1 MTTDLIKEVSQD
13 DGFGLTAVTRLY
25 HATLHRLAKE
35 MGTQKEVAKYLGVS
49 SCLFNQWVNLK
60 NLPPKEPHDRGGKF
74 WQKSFFDEVEKKLFE
89 LTGETWDELWP
100 QELRDAVEING
111 LITQKEQLIT
121 VEPQQ
126 LLTYAREE
134 AARLEAVDPTKS
146 SEISDLKES
155 LIRAMKRL
163 SYREREII
171 KLRFGIGYDQAF
183 TIQECAHIFK
193 MTRARVRNIHL
204 KAIDRMRRYAP
215 ELAQHL
221 PEGDDGTIDE
231 RDCDLLRVWE
241 NREYNEDGIAN
252 ECFGGW

>member
-1 MTTDLIKEVSQD
+1 MTNDLIEAQTVPQD

-25 HATLHRLAKE
+25 HAKLHRLAKE
-35 MGTQKEVAKYLGVS
+35 MGTQKAVAKYLGVS

-60 NLPPKEPHDRGGKF
+60 NLPPKEPHNRGGRLWK
-74 WQKSFFDEVEKKLFE
+74 KSFFDEVEKKLFE

-146 SEISDLKES
+146 AEVSELRES
-155 LIRAMKRL
+155 LIRALKHL

-171 KLRFGIGYDQAF
+171 KLRFGIDYDQAF
-183 TIQECAHIFK
+183 TLQECAHIFK
-193 MTRARVRNIHL
+193 MTRERARQIQR
-204 KAIDRMRRYAP
+204 KAIRKMQSYAP

-221 PEGDDGTIDE
+221 PAGDDGNVDTDE
-231 RDCDLLRVWE
+231 CEHLRKWDE
-241 NREYNEDGIAN
+241 WDEIHR
-252 ECFGGW
+252 

>member
-1 MTTDLIKEVSQD
+1 MTNDLIEAQTVPQD

-25 HATLHRLAKE
+25 HAKLHRLAKE
-35 MGTQKEVAKYLGVS
+35 MGTQKAVAKYLGVS

-60 NLPPKEPHDRGGKF
+60 NLPPKEPHNRGGRLWK
-74 WQKSFFDEVEKKLFE
+74 KSFFDEVEKKLFE

-146 SEISDLKES
+146 AEISELRES
-155 LIRAMKRL
+155 LARALKHL

-171 KLRFGIGYDQAF
+171 KLRFGIDYDQAF
-183 TIQECAHIFK
+183 TLQECAHIFK
-193 MTRARVRNIHL
+193 MTRERARQIQR
-204 KAIDRMRRYAP
+204 KAIRKMQSYAP

-221 PEGDDGTIDE
+221 PAGDDGNVDTDE
-231 RDCDLLRVWE
+231 CEHLRKWDE
-241 NREYNEDGIAN
+241 WDEIHR
-252 ECFGGW
+252 

>member
-1 MTTDLIKEVSQD
+1 MTNDLIEAQTVPQD

-25 HATLHRLAKE
+25 HAKLHRLAKE
-35 MGTQKEVAKYLGVS
+35 MGTQKAVAKYLGVS

-60 NLPPKEPHDRGGKF
+60 NLPPKEPHDRGRKTL
-74 WQKSFFDEVEKKLFE
+74 WRKPFFDEVEKKLFE

-146 SEISDLKES
+146 AEISELRES
-155 LIRAMKRL
+155 LARALKHL

-171 KLRFGIGYDQAF
+171 KLRFGIGHDQAY
-183 TIQECAHIFK
+183 TLQECAHIFK
-193 MTRARVRNIHL
+193 MTRERARQIHL
-204 KAIDRMRRYAP
+204 KAINRIRRYAP

-231 RDCDLLRVWE
+231 RECDSLTWME
-241 NREYNEDGIAN
+241 NAEYAN
-252 ECFGGW
+252 NSE

>member
-1 MTTDLIKEVSQD
+1 MTNDLIEAQTVPQD

-25 HATLHRLAKE
+25 HAKLHRLAKE
-35 MGTQKEVAKYLGVS
+35 MGTQKAVAKYLGVS

-60 NLPPKEPHDRGGKF
+60 NLPPKEPHDRGRKTL
-74 WQKSFFDEVEKKLFE
+74 WRKPFFDEVEKKLFE

-146 SEISDLKES
+146 AEVSELRES
-155 LIRAMKRL
+155 LIRALKHL

-171 KLRFGIGYDQAF
+171 KLRFGIDYDQAF
-183 TIQECAHIFK
+183 TLQECAHIFK
-193 MTRARVRNIHL
+193 MTRERARQIQR
-204 KAIDRMRRYAP
+204 KAIRKMQSYAP

-221 PEGDDGTIDE
+221 PAGDDGNVDTDE
-231 RDCDLLRVWE
+231 CEHLRKWDE
-241 NREYNEDGIAN
+241 WDEIHR
-252 ECFGGW
+252 

>member
-1 MTTDLIKEVSQD
+1 MTNDLIEAQTVPQD

-25 HATLHRLAKE
+25 HAKLHRLAKE
-35 MGTQKEVAKYLGVS
+35 MGTQKAVAKYLGVS

-60 NLPPKEPHDRGGKF
+60 NLPPKEPHDRGRKTL
-74 WQKSFFDEVEKKLFE
+74 WRKPFFDEVEKKLFE

-146 SEISDLKES
+146 AEISELRES
-155 LIRAMKRL
+155 LARALKHL

-171 KLRFGIGYDQAF
+171 KLRFGIDYDQAF
-183 TIQECAHIFK
+183 TLQECAHIFK
-193 MTRARVRNIHL
+193 MTRERARQIQR
-204 KAIDRMRRYAP
+204 KAIRKMQSYAP

-221 PEGDDGTIDE
+221 PAGDDGNVDTDE
-231 RDCDLLRVWE
+231 CEHLRKWDE
-241 NREYNEDGIAN
+241 WDEIHR
-252 ECFGGW
+252 

>member
-1 MTTDLIKEVSQD
+1 MTNDLIEAQTVPQD

-25 HATLHRLAKE
+25 HAKLHRLAKE
-35 MGTQKEVAKYLGVS
+35 MGTQKAVAKYLGVS

-60 NLPPKEPHDRGGKF
+60 NLPPKEPHDRGRKTL
-74 WQKSFFDEVEKKLFE
+74 WRKPFFDEVEKKLFE

-146 SEISDLKES
+146 AEISELRES
-155 LIRAMKRL
+155 LARALKHL

-171 KLRFGIGYDQAF
+171 KLRFGIGHDHAY
-183 TIQECAHIFK
+183 TLQECAHIFK
-193 MTRARVRNIHL
+193 MTRERARQIHL
-204 KAIDRMRRYAP
+204 KAINRIRRYAP

-231 RDCDLLRVWE
+231 RECDSLTWME
-241 NREYNEDGIAN
+241 NAEYAN
-252 ECFGGW
+252 NSE